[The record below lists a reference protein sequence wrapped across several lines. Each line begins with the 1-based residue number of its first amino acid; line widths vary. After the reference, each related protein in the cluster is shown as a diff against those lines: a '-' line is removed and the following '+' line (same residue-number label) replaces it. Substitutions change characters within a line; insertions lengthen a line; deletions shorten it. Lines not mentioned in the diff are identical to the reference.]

1 MDRTASVLRRA
12 WTPRGL
18 ILAIALPLGLFF
30 VVAQPAWMGH
40 DESVHFPR
48 AWQIAGGDLTQ
59 TTTVDGLASEVPVE
73 YLEDLAVVRTA
84 AVAHLGPTFE
94 GHRQLLGHRADS
106 GRTMLVP
113 TWATG
118 VSSPLPYLPVAAAM
132 APLRAVGAP
141 AVWQLW
147 AGRLGALAAYLGLAL
162 VAIRVADRWQWTI
175 AGLAIFPPLL
185 VQAATLGYDAVTLGG
200 VLLAI
205 GVVSRLRRTRA
216 RDAPVLLAAGLLLAL
231 AKPPYYLLMA
241 PVAFGLFV
249 RRRWLTGVGAAL
261 PVGVG
266 LAWSLVLAPGFDG
279 PVPTILGTIQPDPD
293 AHLARILGDPLGF
306 LWHGVGGVIRSVP
319 IDHLPH
325 WAFAD
330 TPVVVAW
337 IGLAVTTLVALA
349 GGRDPGPGGG
359 GSTSPGERL
368 LALTAVCL
376 LATAI
381 TAAEYLYFTAPAT
394 DGSPAGFGGLTPQWR
409 YLAPLLGPL
418 LVALPRLPRIRASLG
433 LPIVAMGAASSAV
446 GYLMALS

>member
-1 MDRTASVLRRA
+1 LGLSVYTYPAAWLLLPLVIGFVLYLRVFAPRRVA
-12 WTPRGL
+12 GHWRGL
-18 ILAIALPLGLFF
+18 LLAGVIAVL
-30 VVAQPAWMGH
+30 
-40 DESVHFPR
+40 
-48 AWQIAGGDLTQ
+48 I
-59 TTTVDGLASEVPVE
+59 
-73 YLEDLAVVRTA
+73 
-84 AVAHLGPTFE
+84 
-94 GHRQLLGHRADS
+94 
-106 GRTMLVP
+106 
-113 TWATG
+113 
-118 VSSPLPYLPVAAAM
+118 M
-132 APLRAVGAP
+132 APLAIHFGQHP
-141 AVWQLW
+141 EQLTMRSGQV
-147 AGRLGALAAYLGLAL
+147 AITSPGPQGNNMLAAIGANLLKALGMFSVAGDIDPRNNVPGMPALDLLMAIPFYLGLAL

-368 LALTAVCL
+368 LALAAVCL

-433 LPIVAMGAASSAV
+433 LPVVAMGAASSAV

>member
-1 MDRTASVLRRA
+1 MLRRA

-30 VVAQPAWMGH
+30 VMAQPAWMGH

-59 TTTVDGLASEVPVE
+59 TSTPDGLASDAPVE
-73 YLEDLAVVRTA
+73 YLEDLAVVRAA
-84 AVAHLGPTFE
+84 AVAHLGPSFD

-106 GRTMLVP
+106 GVTVLVP

-162 VAIRVADRWQWTI
+162 LAIRVADRWHWTI

-185 VQAATLGYDAVTLGG
+185 VQAATLGYDAVTLGA

-205 GVVSRLRRTRA
+205 GVVSRLKRA
-216 RDAPVLLAAGLLLAL
+216 RVRDAPVLLAAGLLLAL

-249 RRRWLTGVGAAL
+249 RRRWLTGLGAAVS
-261 PVGVG
+261 VGVG
-266 LAWSLVLAPGFDG
+266 LAWSLVLAPRFDG

-293 AHLARILGDPLGF
+293 AHLSRILSDPFGF
-306 LWHGVGGVIRSVP
+306 LWHGVGGVVRSVP

-325 WAFAD
+325 WVFAD

-337 IGLAVTTLVALA
+337 IGLAVTMLVALA
-349 GGRDPGPGGG
+349 GGRDPGTGPGSGRRN
-359 GSTSPGERL
+359 STSPGERL
-368 LALTAVCL
+368 LALGAVAL
-376 LATAI
+376 LITAI

-418 LVALPRLPRIRASLG
+418 LVALPRLPRIPASLG
-433 LPIVAMGAASSAV
+433 FPIVAIGAASSAV
-446 GYLMALS
+446 GYLAALS